1 MINKFPAFYM
11 DQTFTINGLK
21 QVTYVLTFY
30 RNVPKYLNYVIQI
43 LACSYEASMSH
54 LNYDIVFEKQS
65 RI

>member
-1 MINKFPAFYM
+1 M

-30 RNVPKYLNYVIQI
+30 RNVPKYLNYLIQI